1 MSQVLEALASTYPVT
16 TPPSI
21 AFLSINAEELPSV
34 SEEYEVSAVPLVVLQ
49 KNGQT
54 LERISGSDAA
64 RVRTAVEKYAAKTG
78 DTSNGVFALPPEQKV
93 TRPKE
98 GEEPTAIPTQQPK
111 TNGHAATDTN
121 GSVKNLSGYIP
132 PSDGPQTAPEITGGE
147 VDKEALFKRLDGLVK
162 AAPVMLFMKGTPS
175 APKCGFSKILVGLL
189 RDRSIRYGFFN
200 ILADED
206 VRSGL
211 KEYSDWP
218 TFPQLYV
225 DGELIGGLDIV
236 CVSRVADQESNTI
249 NRSKKSWKIIP
260 SF

>member
-21 AFLSINAEELPSV
+21 AFLSINAEEVPSV

-49 KNGQT
+49 RNGQT

-64 RVRTAVEKYAAKTG
+64 RVRNAVEKYAAKAG
-78 DTSNGVFALPPEQKV
+78 DTSSGGFSLPPEQKV

-98 GEEPTAIPTQQPK
+98 GEEPTTVPSIQPK
-111 TNGHAATDTN
+111 STGHAATDAN
-121 GSVKNLSGYIP
+121 GSVKNLSGYVP
-132 PSDGPQTAPEITGGE
+132 PPAPEAAGGE
-147 VDKEALFKRLDGLVK
+147 VDKEALYKRLDGLVK

-175 APKCGFSKILVGLL
+175 APKCGFSRTLVGLL

-206 VRSGL
+206 VRTGL

-236 CVSRVADQESNTI
+236 CISRGVDQEANMI
-249 NRSKKSWKIIP
+249 NRSKKSLRII
-260 SF
+260 SIF